1 MSDMVQKE
9 NTIRI
14 LLEEIVD
21 ELIMRNFL
29 DGYIVI

>member
-21 ELIMRNFL
+21 ELIMINFL